1 VGQHRVLDLC
11 KDAALVLGEVMGR
24 LGEKLEILAFSS
36 RTRHHCRVWRVHG
49 RHGDWNQGRA
59 RLGALQPEG
68 YTRMGPALR
77 FATDQLAVDPS
88 RRRLL
93 LLITDGR
100 PTDFDRYEGR
110 HGIAD
115 VRQALREAQSRG
127 VHVHAL
133 ALDPRARAGLPTMV
147 GEGRWHLLRHAA
159 ELPEL
164 LTTVYGR
171 LAQ

>member
-1 VGQHRVLDLC
+1 
-11 KDAALVLGEVMGR
+11 MGR
-24 LGEKLEILAFSS
+24 A
-36 RTRHHCRVWRVHG
+36 H
-49 RHGDWNQGRA
+49 
-59 RLGALQPEG
+59 LGALQPEG

-77 FATDQLAVDPS
+77 YATDQLAREAS

-110 HGIAD
+110 HGMSD
-115 VRQALREAQSRG
+115 VRQALREAVQRG

-133 ALDPRARAGLPTMV
+133 ALDPRARAGLPAML
-147 GEGRWHLLRHAA
+147 GDGRWHLLHHPE

-164 LTTVYGR
+164 LTTIYGR
-171 LAQ
+171 LSR